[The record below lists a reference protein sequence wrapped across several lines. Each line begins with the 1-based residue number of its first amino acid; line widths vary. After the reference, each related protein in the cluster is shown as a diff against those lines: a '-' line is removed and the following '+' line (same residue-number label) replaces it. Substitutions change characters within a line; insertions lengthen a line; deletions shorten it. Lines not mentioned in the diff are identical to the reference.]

1 MRKHTTAAC
10 LLLITMLSGLNA
22 QEAKLETETDK
33 ASYLIGRNIGTSIK
47 NDDLDLNIDNL
58 VAGLQEALAGK
69 ESRISSEDEEK
80 VMTAFQKQMQDKFAA
95 REAAAGKENA
105 AAGKEYLA
113 ENKKREGVKTT
124 ESGLQYEILKAGSG
138 ARPSATDTVSV
149 HYHGTLIDGTV
160 FDSSV
165 ERKEPATFGVNQVI
179 PGWTEALQLMPTGSK
194 WKLFIPAGLG
204 YGAQGAGR
212 DIGPNAT
219 LIFEV
224 ELLSIAPAK

>member
-1 MRKHTTAAC
+1 MSKIVLIVIVLALVGLFLQRSIANKKVASENVGVGAAF
-10 LLLITMLSGLNA
+10 LAEN
-22 QEAKLETETDK
+22 
-33 ASYLIGRNIGTSIK
+33 
-47 NDDLDLNIDNL
+47 
-58 VAGLQEALAGK
+58 AGK
-69 ESRISSEDEEK
+69 EGVET
-80 VMTAFQKQMQDKFAA
+80 TA
-95 REAAAGKENA
+95 
-105 AAGKEYLA
+105 
-113 ENKKREGVKTT
+113 
-124 ESGLQYEILKAGSG
+124 SGLQYQVLEKGEGSVHPG
-138 ARPSATDTVSV
+138 PTDKVKV

-194 WKLFIPAGLG
+194 WKLFIPAGLA